1 MFYDKA
7 IFFVYYENNDIFHAK
22 QYTSIFST
30 HTMQHKDNRIKG
42 KGVLI
47 YENNI
52 ENLRRSVAMFCIRSL
67 PKANWQNSNDVYIG
81 REDK

>member
-1 MFYDKA
+1 MSKA
-7 IFFVYYENNDIFHAK
+7 IFSVYYENNDIYHAK
-22 QYTSIFST
+22 KYTSIFST

-52 ENLRRSVAMFCIRSL
+52 ENLRRSITLFAIRSL
-67 PKANWQNSNDVYIG
+67 AKHTWITDHDRFIG
-81 REDK
+81 REDE